1 MKKLLFSVLALLIL
15 TGFSVSVSWSAEKT
29 LYNFKIY
36 WFAYDQDDFSLV
48 QPPVNLVV
56 TSLYREA
63 LKVNF
68 PVNDLDISFID
79 LDSGY
84 HYPWLNDSIQ
94 TDLSN
99 GLLYVLDNN
108 DGHVVVKPNNPIL
121 DISNGAAT
129 GMDGYSWFYN
139 DPRQAYVLSE
149 ETYIR
154 HGHTKHVITYVF
166 GAAYVV
172 PLPSSLL
179 LLAGGVI
186 GLFVCRKTKL
196 HPIC

>member
-1 MKKLLFSVLALLIL
+1 MKKVLFFVLALLIL
-15 TGFSVSVSWSAEKT
+15 TGFSVSVSWSAEET
-29 LYNFKIY
+29 LHDFNIY
-36 WFAYDQDDFSLV
+36 WFAYDQNYSQA
-48 QPPVNLVV
+48 QPTVAFLYSNLIN
-56 TSLYREA
+56 EA
-63 LKVNF
+63 NSVGISI
-68 PVNDLDISFID
+68 NDIDVSFID

-84 HYPWLNDSIQ
+84 YYPWLNDSIQ

-99 GLLYVLDNN
+99 GLLYVFDNN

-149 ETYIR
+149 ETYTDDGDTI
-154 HGHTKHVITYVF
+154 HEITHVF

-179 LLAGGVI
+179 LLASGVI
-186 GLFVCRKTKL
+186 GLFVRRKTKL